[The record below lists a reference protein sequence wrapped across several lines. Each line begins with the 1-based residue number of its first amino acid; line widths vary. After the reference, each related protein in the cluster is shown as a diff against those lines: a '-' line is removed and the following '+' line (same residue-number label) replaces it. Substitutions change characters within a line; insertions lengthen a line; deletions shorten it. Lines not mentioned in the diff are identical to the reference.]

1 MIVKVCG
8 MSDAVNIRLAEQLN
22 IDWMG
27 FIFYPPSPRYVER
40 RPDYL
45 PQLQRRVGVFVNADE
60 AFILSRIS
68 LFGLQLLQLHGHET
82 PRQCRSLR
90 EATGLSVIKAFSV
103 KSAADVAET
112 RHYEGAADYFLF
124 DTPTPGV
131 GGSGRSFD
139 HSLLDHYTGAT
150 PFLLSGGLGPNSAD
164 NILSLHH
171 PQMVGID
178 LNSRFETAPGIKSI
192 HRLQQFLQSLGQ
204 AAH

>member
-45 PQLQRRVGVFVNADE
+45 PQRQRRVGVFVNADE

-139 HSLLDHYTGAT
+139 HSLLDHYTGTT
-150 PFLLSGGLGPNSAD
+150 PFLLSGGLGPDSVSH
-164 NILSLHH
+164 ILALRH
-171 PQMVGID
+171 PRMAGID

>member
-45 PQLQRRVGVFVNADE
+45 PQRQRRVGVFVNADE
-60 AFILSRIS
+60 DFILSRIS

-131 GGSGRSFD
+131 GGSGQSFD
-139 HSLLDHYTGAT
+139 HSLLDHYTGTT

-164 NILSLHH
+164 NILALRH
-171 PQMVGID
+171 PRMAGID

>member
-45 PQLQRRVGVFVNADE
+45 PQRQRRVGVFVNADE

-139 HSLLDHYTGAT
+139 HQLLDHYTGNT

-164 NILSLHH
+164 NILSLRH
-171 PQMVGID
+171 PRMAGID

-192 HRLQQFLQSLGQ
+192 HRLQQFLQTLGQ
-204 AAH
+204 AAL

>member
-27 FIFYPPSPRYVER
+27 FIFYPPSPRYVDH

-45 PQLQRRVGVFVNADE
+45 PQRQRRVGVFVNADE

-112 RHYEGAADYFLF
+112 RHYEEAADYFLF

-150 PFLLSGGLGPNSAD
+150 PFLLSGGLGPDSVSH
-164 NILSLHH
+164 ILALRH
-171 PQMVGID
+171 PRMAGID

-204 AAH
+204 AAL

>member
-45 PQLQRRVGVFVNADE
+45 PQRQQRVGVFVNADE
-60 AFILSRIS
+60 DFILSRIS

-82 PRQCRSLR
+82 PQQCRALR
-90 EATGLSVIKAFSV
+90 EISGLPLIKAFSV
-103 KSAADVAET
+103 RSAADVALT

-150 PFLLSGGLGPNSAD
+150 PFLLSGGLGPDSVSH
-164 NILSLHH
+164 ILALHH

-192 HRLQQFLQSLGQ
+192 HRLQQFLQTLGQ
-204 AAH
+204 AAL

>member
-45 PQLQRRVGVFVNADE
+45 PQRQRRVGVFVNANED
-60 AFILSRIS
+60 FILSRIS

-131 GGSGRSFD
+131 GGSGQSFD
-139 HSLLDHYTGAT
+139 HSLLDHYTGTT
-150 PFLLSGGLGPNSAD
+150 PFLLSGGLGPDSASH
-164 NILSLHH
+164 ILALRH
-171 PQMVGID
+171 PRMAGID

-204 AAH
+204 AAL

>member
-45 PQLQRRVGVFVNADE
+45 PRRQRRVGVFVNADE

-82 PRQCRSLR
+82 PQQCRALR
-90 EATGLSVIKAFSV
+90 EISGLPLIKAFSV
-103 KSAADVAET
+103 RSAADVALP
-112 RHYEGAADYFLF
+112 RHYEGIASAKIGLVSQDREA
-124 DTPTPGV
+124 
-131 GGSGRSFD
+131 GGAGMGIGGYNVFGTCLAVNP
-139 HSLLDHYTGAT
+139 SLRWRLA
-150 PFLLSGGLGPNSAD
+150 LELGNDARRALPK
-164 NILSLHH
+164 
-171 PQMVGID
+171 
-178 LNSRFETAPGIKSI
+178 RF
-192 HRLQQFLQSLGQ
+192 GQ
-204 AAH
+204 

>member
-45 PQLQRRVGVFVNADE
+45 PERQQRVGVFVNADE
-60 AFILSRIS
+60 DFILSRIS

-131 GGSGRSFD
+131 GGSGQSFD
-139 HSLLDHYTGAT
+139 HSLLDHYTGTT
-150 PFLLSGGLGPNSAD
+150 PFLLSGGLGPDSVSH
-164 NILSLHH
+164 ILALRH
-171 PQMVGID
+171 PRMAGID

-204 AAH
+204 AAL

>member
-45 PQLQRRVGVFVNADE
+45 PQRQRRVGVFVNADE
-60 AFILSRIS
+60 AFILSHIS

-150 PFLLSGGLGPNSAD
+150 PFLLSGGLGPDSVSH
-164 NILSLHH
+164 ILALRH
-171 PQMVGID
+171 PRMAGID

-204 AAH
+204 AAL

>member
-45 PQLQRRVGVFVNADE
+45 PQRQRRVGVFVNADE

-150 PFLLSGGLGPNSAD
+150 PFLLSGGLGPDSVSH
-164 NILSLHH
+164 ILALRH
-171 PQMVGID
+171 PRMAGID

-192 HRLQQFLQSLGQ
+192 HRLQQFLQTLGQ
-204 AAH
+204 AAL

>member
-45 PQLQRRVGVFVNADE
+45 PQRQRRVGVFVNADE

-131 GGSGRSFD
+131 GGSGQSFD
-139 HSLLDHYTGAT
+139 HSLLDHYTGTT

-164 NILSLHH
+164 NILALRH
-171 PQMVGID
+171 PRMAGID

>member
-45 PQLQRRVGVFVNADE
+45 PQRQRRVGVFVNADE

-82 PRQCRSLR
+82 PQQCRDLR
-90 EATGLSVIKAFSV
+90 EISGLPLIKAFSV

-150 PFLLSGGLGPNSAD
+150 PFLLSGGRGPDSVSH
-164 NILSLHH
+164 ILALRH
-171 PQMVGID
+171 PRMAGID

-204 AAH
+204 AAL

>member
-45 PQLQRRVGVFVNADE
+45 PQRQRRVGVFVNADE
-60 AFILSRIS
+60 DFILSRIS

-103 KSAADVAET
+103 KSAADVALT
-112 RHYEGAADYFLF
+112 RHYEGVADYFLF

-131 GGSGRSFD
+131 GGSGQSFD
-139 HSLLDHYTGAT
+139 HSLLDHYTGTT
-150 PFLLSGGLGPNSAD
+150 PFLLSGGLRPA
-164 NILSLHH
+164 LLPALLRFHH
-171 PQMVGID
+171 PHLAGYD
-178 LNSRFETAPGIKSI
+178 LNSGFETAPAIKDADAI
-192 HRLQQFLQSLGQ
+192 RGFVTEMMV
-204 AAH
+204 AN

>member
-45 PQLQRRVGVFVNADE
+45 PQRQRRVGVFVNADE

-82 PRQCRSLR
+82 PQQCRSLR

-150 PFLLSGGLGPNSAD
+150 PFLLSGGLGPDSVSH
-164 NILSLHH
+164 ILALRH
-171 PQMVGID
+171 PRMAGID

-192 HRLQQFLQSLGQ
+192 HRLQQFLQTLGQ
-204 AAH
+204 AAL

>member
-45 PQLQRRVGVFVNADE
+45 PQRQRRVGVFVNADE

-103 KSAADVAET
+103 KSAADVALT

-139 HSLLDHYTGAT
+139 HQLLDNYTGNT
-150 PFLLSGGLGPNSAD
+150 PFLLSGGLGPDSMSH
-164 NILSLHH
+164 ILALRH
-171 PQMVGID
+171 PRMAGID

>member
-1 MIVKVCG
+1 MIVRVCG

-45 PQLQRRVGVFVNADE
+45 PKRQRRVGVFVNADE

-131 GGSGRSFD
+131 GGSGQSFD
-139 HSLLDHYTGAT
+139 HSLLDHYTGTT
-150 PFLLSGGLGPNSAD
+150 PFLLSGGLGPDSVSH
-164 NILSLHH
+164 ILALRH
-171 PQMVGID
+171 PRMAGID

>member
-45 PQLQRRVGVFVNADE
+45 PERQQRVGVFVNADE
-60 AFILSRIS
+60 SFILSRIS

-139 HSLLDHYTGAT
+139 HQLLDHYTGNT

-164 NILSLHH
+164 NILSLRH
-171 PQMVGID
+171 PRMAGID

-204 AAH
+204 AAL

>member
-45 PQLQRRVGVFVNADE
+45 PQRQRRVGVFVNADE

-90 EATGLSVIKAFSV
+90 EATGLSVVKAFSV

-131 GGSGRSFD
+131 GGSGQSFD
-139 HSLLDHYTGAT
+139 HSLLDHYTGNT

-164 NILSLHH
+164 NILALRH
-171 PQMVGID
+171 PRMAGID

>member
-131 GGSGRSFD
+131 GGSGQSFD
-139 HSLLDHYTGAT
+139 HSLLDHYTGTT
-150 PFLLSGGLGPNSAD
+150 PFLLSGELGPNSAD
-164 NILSLHH
+164 NILALRH
-171 PQMVGID
+171 PRMAGID

>member
-45 PQLQRRVGVFVNADE
+45 PQRQQRVGVFVNADE

-131 GGSGRSFD
+131 GGSGQSFD

-164 NILSLHH
+164 NILALRH
-171 PQMVGID
+171 PRMAGID

-192 HRLQQFLQSLGQ
+192 HRLQQFLQTLGQ

>member
-45 PQLQRRVGVFVNADE
+45 PQRQRRVGVFVNADE

-103 KSAADVAET
+103 KSAADVALT

-124 DTPTPGV
+124 DTPTKLK
-131 GGSGRSFD
+131 GGSGQTFN
-139 HSLLDHYTGAT
+139 HKLLEQYEGET
-150 PFLLSGGLGPNSAD
+150 PFLLSGGL
-164 NILSLHH
+164 SLENQEETLKIKH
-171 PQMVGID
+171 PMLAGYD
-178 LNSRFETAPGIKSI
+178 LNSRFETQPALKDPLKIKLYI
-192 HRLQQFLQSLGQ
+192 NRIKQTTI
-204 AAH
+204 

>member
-45 PQLQRRVGVFVNADE
+45 PERQRRVGVFVNADE

-131 GGSGRSFD
+131 GGSGQSFD
-139 HSLLDHYTGAT
+139 HSLLDHYTGTT
-150 PFLLSGGLGPNSAD
+150 PFLLSGGLGPDSVSH
-164 NILSLHH
+164 ILALRH
-171 PQMVGID
+171 PRMAGID

-204 AAH
+204 AAL

>member
-45 PQLQRRVGVFVNADE
+45 PQRQRRVGVFVNADE

-131 GGSGRSFD
+131 GGSGQSFD
-139 HSLLDHYTGAT
+139 HSLLDHYTGTT
-150 PFLLSGGLGPNSAD
+150 PFLLSGGLGPDSVSH
-164 NILSLHH
+164 ILALRH
-171 PQMVGID
+171 PRMAGID

-204 AAH
+204 AAL

>member
-45 PQLQRRVGVFVNADE
+45 PQRQRRVGVFVNADE

-82 PRQCRSLR
+82 PQQCRALR
-90 EATGLSVIKAFSV
+90 EISGLPLIKAFSV

-131 GGSGRSFD
+131 GGSGQSFD

-150 PFLLSGGLGPNSAD
+150 PFLLSGGLGPDSVSH
-164 NILSLHH
+164 ILALRH
-171 PQMVGID
+171 PRMAGID

>member
-45 PQLQRRVGVFVNADE
+45 PQRQQRVGVFVNADE
-60 AFILSRIS
+60 DFILSRIS

-82 PRQCRSLR
+82 PQQCRALR
-90 EATGLSVIKAFSV
+90 EISGLPLIKAFSV
-103 KSAADVAET
+103 RSAADVALT

-131 GGSGRSFD
+131 GGSGQSFD

-150 PFLLSGGLGPNSAD
+150 PFLLSGGLGPDSVSH
-164 NILSLHH
+164 ILALRH
-171 PQMVGID
+171 PRMAGID

>member
-45 PQLQRRVGVFVNADE
+45 PQRQRRVGVFVNADE

-150 PFLLSGGLGPNSAD
+150 PFLLSGGLGPDSVSH
-164 NILSLHH
+164 ILALRH
-171 PQMVGID
+171 PRMAGID

-204 AAH
+204 AAL

>member
-27 FIFYPPSPRYVER
+27 FIFYPPSPRYVDH

-45 PQLQRRVGVFVNADE
+45 PQRQRRVGVFVNADE

-103 KSAADVAET
+103 KSAADVAEP
-112 RHYEGAADYFLF
+112 RHYEGVADYFLF

-139 HSLLDHYTGAT
+139 HQLLDHYTGTT
-150 PFLLSGGLGPNSAD
+150 PFLLSGGLGPDSVSH
-164 NILSLHH
+164 ILALRH
-171 PQMVGID
+171 PRMAGID

>member
-45 PQLQRRVGVFVNADE
+45 PQRQRRVGVFVNADE
-60 AFILSRIS
+60 DFILSRIS

-82 PRQCRSLR
+82 PQQCRALR

-131 GGSGRSFD
+131 GGSGQSFD
-139 HSLLDHYTGAT
+139 HSLLDHYTGTT

-164 NILSLHH
+164 NILALRH
-171 PQMVGID
+171 PRMAGID

>member
-45 PQLQRRVGVFVNADE
+45 PKRQRRVGVFVNADE

-131 GGSGRSFD
+131 GGSGQSFD
-139 HSLLDHYTGAT
+139 HSLLDHYTGTT
-150 PFLLSGGLGPNSAD
+150 PFLLSGGLGPDSVSH
-164 NILSLHH
+164 ILALRH
-171 PQMVGID
+171 PRMAGID

>member
-8 MSDAVNIRLAEQLN
+8 MSDAVNIRLAERLN

-27 FIFYPPSPRYVER
+27 FIFYPPSPRYVDH

-45 PQLQRRVGVFVNADE
+45 PQRQRRVGVFVNADE
-60 AFILSRIS
+60 SFILSRIS

-131 GGSGRSFD
+131 GGSGQSFD
-139 HSLLDHYTGAT
+139 HSLLDHYTGTT
-150 PFLLSGGLGPNSAD
+150 PFLLSGGLGPDSVSH
-164 NILSLHH
+164 ILALRH
-171 PQMVGID
+171 PRMAGID

-192 HRLQQFLQSLGQ
+192 HRLQQFLQTLGQ
-204 AAH
+204 AAL

>member
-45 PQLQRRVGVFVNADE
+45 PQRQRRVGVFVNADE

-82 PRQCRSLR
+82 PQQCRDLR
-90 EATGLSVIKAFSV
+90 EISGLPLIKAFSV

-150 PFLLSGGLGPNSAD
+150 PFLLSGGLGPDSVSH
-164 NILSLHH
+164 ILALRH
-171 PQMVGID
+171 PRMAGID

-204 AAH
+204 AAL

>member
-45 PQLQRRVGVFVNADE
+45 PQRQRRVGVFVNADE

-139 HSLLDHYTGAT
+139 HSLLDHYTGTT

-204 AAH
+204 AAL

>member
-150 PFLLSGGLGPNSAD
+150 PFLLSGGLGPDSVSH
-164 NILSLHH
+164 ILALRH
-171 PQMVGID
+171 PRMAGID

-204 AAH
+204 AAL

>member
-45 PQLQRRVGVFVNADE
+45 PQRQRRVGVFVNADE
-60 AFILSRIS
+60 SFILSRIS

-82 PRQCRSLR
+82 PQQCRSLR

-103 KSAADVAET
+103 KSAADVALT

-131 GGSGRSFD
+131 GGSGQSFD
-139 HSLLDHYTGAT
+139 HSLLDHYTGTT
-150 PFLLSGGLGPNSAD
+150 PFLLSGGLGPDSAD
-164 NILSLHH
+164 NILALRH
-171 PQMVGID
+171 PRMAGID

-204 AAH
+204 AAL

>member
-45 PQLQRRVGVFVNADE
+45 PQRQRRVGVFVNADE

-139 HSLLDHYTGAT
+139 HSLLDHYTGTT

-164 NILSLHH
+164 NILALRH
-171 PQMVGID
+171 PRMAGID

>member
-27 FIFYPPSPRYVER
+27 FIFYPPSPRYVDH

-45 PQLQRRVGVFVNADE
+45 PERQQRVGVFVNADE
-60 AFILSRIS
+60 SFILSRIS

-82 PRQCRSLR
+82 PQQCRALR
-90 EATGLSVIKAFSV
+90 EISGLPLIKAFSV
-103 KSAADVAET
+103 RSAADVAET

>member
-45 PQLQRRVGVFVNADE
+45 PQRQRRVGVFVNADE

-139 HSLLDHYTGAT
+139 HSLLDHYTGTT
-150 PFLLSGGLGPNSAD
+150 PFLLSGGLGPDSVSH
-164 NILSLHH
+164 ILALRH
-171 PQMVGID
+171 PRMAGID

-204 AAH
+204 AAL

>member
-45 PQLQRRVGVFVNADE
+45 PQRQQRVGVFVNADE

-103 KSAADVAET
+103 RSAADVALT

-139 HSLLDHYTGAT
+139 HQLLDHYTGAT
-150 PFLLSGGLGPNSAD
+150 PFLLSGGLGPDSVSH
-164 NILSLHH
+164 ILALRH
-171 PQMVGID
+171 PRIAGID

-204 AAH
+204 AAL

>member
-27 FIFYPPSPRYVER
+27 FIFYPPSPRYVDH

-45 PQLQRRVGVFVNADE
+45 PERQQRVGVFVNADE

-82 PRQCRSLR
+82 PQQCRSLR
-90 EATGLSVIKAFSV
+90 EATGLSVVKAFSV

-139 HSLLDHYTGAT
+139 HQLLDNYTGNT

-192 HRLQQFLQSLGQ
+192 HRLQQFLQTLGQ
-204 AAH
+204 AAL